1 MKHKK
6 IGEICSV
13 LNKVLFLHMYPVKDV
28 ACIADPGELSTL
40 CYYIHVYTL
49 IKGKLFSKKNELFRK
64 YICHIRMA

>member
-1 MKHKK
+1 
-6 IGEICSV
+6 
-13 LNKVLFLHMYPVKDV
+13 MYPRKDV
-28 ACIADPGELSTL
+28 ASIKDPGELSTL